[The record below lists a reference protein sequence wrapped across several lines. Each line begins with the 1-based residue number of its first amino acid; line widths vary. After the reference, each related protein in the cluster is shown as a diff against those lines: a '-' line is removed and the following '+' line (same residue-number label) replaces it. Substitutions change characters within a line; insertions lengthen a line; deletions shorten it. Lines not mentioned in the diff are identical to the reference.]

1 MNTHR
6 LAASGLVAVIASLCA
21 LAAPAAAQ
29 STLAD
34 NTCVVVTS
42 DGLFRV
48 ENQVTTKLLDDNV
61 FHGGLDAASVTW
73 IDGTDH
79 FIVTTVGSASNPAGV
94 WRVTLT
100 AGGSASLVDLTPTLP
115 PGIGP
120 GFYDTDYSPAL
131 DLLFLLEREAGLVAS
146 WAHPAQ
152 ATLATLAPY
161 GLLDNDANAIA
172 IRGAR
177 QPFAVVASVENG
189 PLLAAEKLGVQTLD
203 GFGFD
208 DIACQPVTGDLIVV
222 NQGDSLIGILATSS
236 LVINF
241 NVSGLCGPLVAQPA
255 DVEWDPV
262 AGRAVAIAAEALPAC
277 AFAGATIGE
286 NHVVRL
292 PLTALG
298 GPAGN
303 QPVLLTPLGA
313 SGITGNRADIALVRH
328 GGSAVTYWGYPNANA
343 GTSTPTFKHE
353 GPLAPGKTAALE
365 LASGP
370 PTAAALLLMG
380 LSPGAAQA
388 LLPAV
393 TGANGAV
400 QLALKLPASAT
411 PLVGLEI
418 YMQWVADDT
427 TTAAPGDHVTSQ
439 TAVFTVGVK

>member
-1 MNTHR
+1 M
-6 LAASGLVAVIASLCA
+6 
-21 LAAPAAAQ
+21 
-29 STLAD
+29 
-34 NTCVVVTS
+34 
-42 DGLFRV
+42 
-48 ENQVTTKLLDDNV
+48 
-61 FHGGLDAASVTW
+61 
-73 IDGTDH
+73 
-79 FIVTTVGSASNPAGV
+79 TTVGSASNPAGV

-120 GFYDTDYSPAL
+120 GFYDADYSPAL
-131 DLLFLLEREAGLVAS
+131 DLLFLLHREAGLVAS

-161 GLLDNDANAIA
+161 GLLENDANAIA

-208 DIACQPVTGDLIVV
+208 DIACQPVNGDLIVV
-222 NQGDSLIGILATSS
+222 DQADSLIGILATSS

-262 AGRAVAIAAEALPAC
+262 AGRAVAIAAEALPPC
-277 AFAGATIGE
+277 AFAGGTIGE

-292 PLTALG
+292 PLTASG

-353 GPLAPGKTAALE
+353 GPLAPGKTAALK
-365 LASGP
+365 LATAP
-370 PTAAALLLMG
+370 PTAAALLLLG
-380 LSPGAAQA
+380 LTPGAAQA

-427 TTAAPGDHVTSQ
+427 TTAATGDHVTSQ